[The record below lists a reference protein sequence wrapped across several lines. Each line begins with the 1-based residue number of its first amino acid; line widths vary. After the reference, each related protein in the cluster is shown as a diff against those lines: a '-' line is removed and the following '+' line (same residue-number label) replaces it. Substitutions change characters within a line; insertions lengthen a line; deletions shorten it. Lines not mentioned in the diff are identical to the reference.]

1 MRGEGGSPGAA
12 PCELLRANCDR
23 SAMYEMPSESGPR
36 VRNTAGEAD
45 EAVHSVRDSVPA
57 ESQQETHDLL
67 QEVLV
72 LVGREER
79 GEAMEGAFTREE
91 LLELRETIRAATKQ
105 GNDVLPILWEQ
116 ARVEEEARNPWLGG
130 EWEGQPR
137 VETGV
142 PNRVDRLR
150 GLGNAVVP
158 QVAEWIGRRIIEA
171 ERRTV
176 P

>member
-1 MRGEGGSPGAA
+1 M
-12 PCELLRANCDR
+12 
-23 SAMYEMPSESGPR
+23 
-36 VRNTAGEAD
+36 RNTAEETD
-45 EAVHSVRDSVPA
+45 EAVRGMRGGVPA
-57 ESQQETHDLL
+57 KSQQETYDLL

-79 GEAMEGAFTREE
+79 REAMEGAFTREE

-116 ARVEEEARNPWLGG
+116 ARLEEEASNPWLGG

-137 VETGV
+137 IETGV

-158 QVAEWIGRRIIEA
+158 QVAEWIGRRIVEA
-171 ERRTV
+171 NQG
-176 P
+176 